1 MIKFATWLVP
11 ASEELN
17 HLAEINII
25 TIITD
30 YISNVL
36 NHAAVLEGIS
46 LANMNHSSLNHCEF
60 LDDLLPSE
68 NSSRHVKMSKLLS
81 LHSLLTSSDQ
91 HDLPAELENIFY
103 DIILAM
109 IDAAGTDSCFFKKQ
123 IPDDIRSRMKK
134 VFEDYYTTGTD
145 NSGFT
150 ASSDPDY
157 LHHLIESAIDS
168 FEYPNESWINVY
180 FSFE

>member
-36 NHAAVLEGIS
+36 SHAAVLEETELSNIG
-46 LANMNHSSLNHCEF
+46 HSNLSHCEF
-60 LDDLLPSE
+60 LDELLPSE
-68 NSSRHVKMSKLLS
+68 NSSRQVKVSKLSS
-81 LHSLLTSSDQ
+81 LHSLLTSPDQ
-91 HDLPAELENIFY
+91 YDLPAELENILY

-134 VFEDYYTTGTD
+134 VFEDYYMKGTD

-157 LHHLIESAIDS
+157 LNHLIESAIDS